1 MRREADSR
9 AAAFGKFAVL
19 AQGNFNL
26 SKRMW
31 ASFAA
36 LESLSFAEQ
45 GVEFMPPLLTQGDHD
60 IPAIV
65 LPFPA
70 LYCELS
76 ALHGVFD
83 CLI

>member
-1 MRREADSR
+1 MRREADSRAVSPDARR

-65 LPFPA
+65 
-70 LYCELS
+70 
-76 ALHGVFD
+76 
-83 CLI
+83 